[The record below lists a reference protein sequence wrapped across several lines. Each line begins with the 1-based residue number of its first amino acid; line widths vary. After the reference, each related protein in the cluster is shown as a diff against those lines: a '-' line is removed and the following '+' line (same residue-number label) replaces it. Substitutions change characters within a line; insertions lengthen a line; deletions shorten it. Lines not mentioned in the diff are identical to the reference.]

1 MTRIKPQTK
10 VRYRADP
17 AAIGWVINVTG
28 ENARVF
34 IGGTDK
40 LVPLHEL
47 ELAPSLVELSTDQF
61 RIALTRCRLEHPVT
75 DQFLSYKASKTRLL
89 HHQFLPVK
97 KMLESPDQRL
107 LIADEVGT
115 GKTIEAG
122 LIWAELESR
131 AAHGLENVWIVC
143 PKSLVGKWQ
152 DEMLQRFDLRLEAL
166 SPDGL
171 RQSLAQLDRDGILSP
186 RFARCVVNLE
196 LLRLETYFERLEQ
209 SSIAWDLV
217 IFDEAHHL
225 RNTDTHSHALANF
238 ICERSQAAAFL
249 TATPLQTGLQDIVHL
264 MDALGVDVAEDPESL
279 EEHLKWDMDLNGWIR
294 LVKYQPPDSAARF

>member
-1 MTRIKPQTK
+1 MTTIQPQIK
-10 VRYRADP
+10 VRYRANP
-17 AAIGWVINVTG
+17 SAVGWVISVLG

-40 LVPLHEL
+40 LVPLREL
-47 ELAPSLVELSTDQF
+47 EAAPGLTDLPTDQF
-61 RIALTRCRLEHPVT
+61 RIALTRRRLEHPVT

-89 HHQFLPVK
+89 YHQFLPVK

-152 DEMLQRFDLRLEAL
+152 DEMLQRFDFRLEAL
-166 SPDGL
+166 SPEGL

-186 RFARCVVNLE
+186 RYARCVVNLE
-196 LLRLETYFERLEQ
+196 LLRLETYIERLER

-225 RNTDTHSHALANF
+225 RNTDTRSHALANF

-264 MDALGVDVAEDPESL
+264 MAALGVDVAEDPELL
-279 EEHLKWDMDLNGWIR
+279 EEHLNWDMR
-294 LVKYQPPDSAARF
+294 LERLDSPRQVPAA